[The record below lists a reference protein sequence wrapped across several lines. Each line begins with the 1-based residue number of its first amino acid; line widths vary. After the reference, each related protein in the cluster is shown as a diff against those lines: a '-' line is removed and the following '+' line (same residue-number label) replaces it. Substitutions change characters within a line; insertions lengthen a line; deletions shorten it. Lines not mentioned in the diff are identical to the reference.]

1 MNHLSFLKESF
12 RSIRTTGAVMR
23 SSRWLVREMMLPIDF
38 EKAHVVV
45 ELGAGSGAFTE
56 ELLSRMPS
64 DSHLLSFEINPE
76 FCKILRGTI
85 TDPRFILIEDSAAAL
100 PEHLKKQG
108 FGQADYIISGIPF
121 VTLPTELVH
130 QIVSASY
137 KSLKINGLF
146 IQFHYSSLIQ
156 KMYQQFFGNVTVK
169 LVPLN
174 IPPAFVMI
182 CRKN

>member
-1 MNHLSFLKESF
+1 
-12 RSIRTTGAVMR
+12 
-23 SSRWLVREMMLPIDF
+23 MLEPIDF
-38 EKAHVVV
+38 KKAKVVV
-45 ELGAGSGAFTE
+45 ELGAGSGAFTK
-56 ELLSRMPS
+56 ELLSQMSP
-64 DSHLLSFEINPE
+64 DTHLLSFEINPE
-76 FCKILRGTI
+76 FCKILRSTI
-85 TDPRFILIEDSAAAL
+85 SDERFILIEDSAAAL
-100 PEHLKKQG
+100 PEHLEKLG

-130 QIVSASY
+130 EIVIASR
-137 KSLKINGLF
+137 KSLKKNGLF

-156 KMYQQFFGNVTVK
+156 KMYHEFFGNVEVR

>member
-1 MNHLSFLKESF
+1 MQ
-12 RSIRTTGAVMR
+12 
-23 SSRWLVREMMLPIDF
+23 PIDF
-38 EKAHVVV
+38 EKAKVVV

-56 ELLSRMPS
+56 ELLSRMSP
-64 DSHLLSFEINPE
+64 DAHLLSFEINPE

-85 TDPRFILIEDSAAAL
+85 SDPRFILIEDSAAAL
-100 PEHLKKQG
+100 PEHLKKLG

-130 QIVSASY
+130 EIVTASH
-137 KSLKINGLF
+137 KSLKKNGLF

-156 KMYQQFFGNVTVK
+156 KMYQQFFGNVEVK

-174 IPPAFVMI
+174 IPPAFVMV
-182 CRKN
+182 CRKT

>member
-1 MNHLSFLKESF
+1 MSHLSFLKESF

-23 SSRWLVREMMLPIDF
+23 SSRWLVREMLEPIDF
-38 EKAHVVV
+38 KKAKVVV
-45 ELGAGSGAFTE
+45 ELGAGSGAFTK
-56 ELLSRMPS
+56 ELLSQMSP
-64 DSHLLSFEINPE
+64 DTHLLSFEINPE
-76 FCKILRGTI
+76 FCKILRSTI
-85 TDPRFILIEDSAAAL
+85 SDERFILIEDSAAAL
-100 PEHLKKQG
+100 PEHLEKLG

-130 QIVSASY
+130 EIVIASR
-137 KSLKINGLF
+137 KSLKKNGLF

-156 KMYQQFFGNVTVK
+156 KMYQEFFGNVEVR